1 VGHRPDEDPRA
12 GSKYHVK
19 WEGRDSKYNTWEPE
33 ANLTGGKECWKSIG
47 RRKAGGREWHLGG
60 SASGA
65 EKEAD
70 AGRDGWEM
78 CATDG
83 PFSF

>member
-1 VGHRPDEDPRA
+1 M
-12 GSKYHVK
+12 
-19 WEGRDSKYNTWEPE
+19 WEPE
-33 ANLTGGKECWKSIG
+33 ANLTGAKEYWKSTG
-47 RRKAGGREWHLGG
+47 RRNAGGREWHLGG
-60 SASGA
+60 STSGA

-83 PFSF
+83 IFSFKGVFFLRVGTPRYN